1 MGNQN
6 VTIGHQGQTPNGT
19 IAGAMLISAAVRH
32 AHKNA
37 AWAICKYSRK
47 NQALAIYLSKTYPS
61 TAKPLREGGN
71 LLECPIKI
79 EQLATPQTNA
89 LIVDLLRAKSI
100 YDDKGIIE
108 LTLPAGMA
116 NTVIDTISKGIESA
130 VTEEAK
136 ALLCSAVEQL
146 KANRQGMTARVRDT
160 YDLTAYGN
168 PVDRLQLLMAAG
180 VPVPQVRG
188 TKVQLLSFDA

>member
-6 VTIGHQGQTPNGT
+6 VTIGHKGQTPNGT

-47 NQALAIYLSKTYPS
+47 NQALGIYLSKTYPS

-136 ALLCSAVEQL
+136 ALLRSVVEQL
-146 KANRQGMTARVRDT
+146 KANREGMTACVRDT

-168 PVDRLQLLMAAG
+168 PVDRLQILKTAG
-180 VPVPQVRG
+180 VPVPTVRG